1 MPIPVQQFQVVP
13 SGVGEALS
21 RLLQGGMSGYKQG
34 LQIQQSRQ
42 QMRQQEQLQRAM
54 EEKLKQQDAM
64 KQRFGEITQAGLPK
78 QEMTSQLANLLVQTG
93 DIRGAIGMLQPA
105 QAKPTALAQN
115 IMATGRVPGTPEFQR
130 AMEQATLGVE
140 FKQRAQDNK
149 IIELGTN
156 NPDLLKDPQFESQ
169 YNRARGRVSQDLFDD
184 TDQYVEQKMAAPED
198 MVRDNIKDE
207 MLYRQE
213 QKNIPAD
220 LKNQMTRSSSASLMI
235 EDLDKSFEK
244 LSPFFGPTGS
254 LKGATRAY
262 AASRGLSDDEAALE
276 YNALEKKIMATAGE
290 VAAGMTKSRA
300 ASTLEEWREIVD
312 PRTSKIISY
321 PQIKKNLNAL
331 KDVHNFNLK
340 ALYEGYPISQR
351 RHEKFIEK
359 EMKEIGR
366 SDVPRGTQ
374 SAQNV
379 DLSSASNEDL
389 MRIAGYR

>member
-1 MPIPVQQFQVVP
+1 
-13 SGVGEALS
+13 
-21 RLLQGGMSGYKQG
+21 
-34 LQIQQSRQ
+34 
-42 QMRQQEQLQRAM
+42 
-54 EEKLKQQDAM
+54 
-64 KQRFGEITQAGLPK
+64 
-78 QEMTSQLANLLVQTG
+78 
-93 DIRGAIGMLQPA
+93 
-105 QAKPTALAQN
+105 
-115 IMATGRVPGTPEFQR
+115 
-130 AMEQATLGVE
+130 MEQATLGGE

-184 TDQYVEQKMAAPED
+184 TAQYVEQKMAAPED

-244 LSPFFGPTGS
+244 LSPFFGTTGS
-254 LKGATRAY
+254 LKGAMRAY

-300 ASTLEEWREIVD
+300 ASTLEEWRDIVD

-340 ALYEGYPISQR
+340 ALYEGYPISKK

-366 SDVPRGTQ
+366 SGVPRGTQ

-379 DLSSASNEDL
+379 DLSSASNEEL